1 MPRQSRWGFGESPV
15 RVTPQP
21 AALKDRATFVG
32 LTASFHL
39 LSMSPICLDQFISP
53 DFACRLMEQARQ
65 AAKQDKVA
73 VDTAPCYNPGG
84 LGIRL
89 AVGRRTL
96 DP

>member
-1 MPRQSRWGFGESPV
+1 MQGFSPARLPPR
-15 RVTPQP
+15 
-21 AALKDRATFVG
+21 AALKDRTTFVR

-39 LSMSPICLDQFISP
+39 LSMSLIYLNQFISP
-53 DFACRLMEQARQ
+53 DFACRLMKQAKQ